1 MAPRLPSTALRS
13 PTTGAAPLFP
23 RAWSDRLEAFF
34 SDVTLELLDGVGHF
48 IPVEAPEAFAAAI
61 RRALA

>member
-1 MAPRLPSTALRS
+1 LRS

-48 IPVEAPEAFAAAI
+48 TPVEAPEAFAAAI